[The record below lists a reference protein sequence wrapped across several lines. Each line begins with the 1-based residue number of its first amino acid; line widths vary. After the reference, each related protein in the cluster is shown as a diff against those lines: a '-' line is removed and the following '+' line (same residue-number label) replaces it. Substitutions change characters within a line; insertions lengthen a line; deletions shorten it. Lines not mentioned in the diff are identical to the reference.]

1 MTIRFTPK
9 LLPSRKGNLGIFE
22 LNNPKPL
29 HALSLDMINC
39 MTDVWKEWMMADVT
53 AVLVKSSP
61 ETKVPAFCAGGDVKA
76 VYQAGIDGQG
86 HGNGSPGIVTA
97 EFFRNEYTLNYLLA
111 KSQIP
116 QISFWNG
123 LVMGGGAG
131 ISVHGKYRISTEHT
145 VFSMPETTIGLF
157 CDVGST
163 WWMPRKLKGGLANYV
178 ALTGARLQPNDLL
191 YTGIATHYVPSEQ
204 LPKLETALVE
214 ASENLQTSTS
224 GPENDALAPL
234 LMSYHQIL
242 PVEESFLARHRSW
255 IDASFQE
262 TSIEAIVSNLERM
275 DNDFSQKTLQTISK
289 LSPTS
294 LKVILESL
302 RRGAACTDISQAL
315 SMEFRMSQAFMRPGS
330 DFYEGV
336 RAVLVDKDQNPQ
348 WAPAHWQDVTIDM
361 VESHFA
367 PLVDE
372 NEWRAPDNGSHSSK
386 L

>member
-1 MTIRFTPK
+1 MAIRFTPK

-39 MTDVWKEWMMADVT
+39 MTDVWKEWMTTDVS
-53 AVLVKSSP
+53 AFLVKSSP
-61 ETKVPAFCAGGDVKA
+61 DSKVPAFCAGGDVKA
-76 VYQAGIDGQG
+76 VYQAGINGQG
-86 HGNGSPGIVTA
+86 HGNGSPGMLTA
-97 EFFRNEYTLNYLLA
+97 DFFRNEYTLNYLLA
-111 KSQIP
+111 KSEIP

-145 VFSMPETTIGLF
+145 VFAMPETTIGLF

-163 WWMPRKLKGGLANYV
+163 WWMPRKLNGGLAKYL
-178 ALTGARLQPNDLL
+178 ALTGARLHPNDLL

-204 LPKLETALVE
+204 LPKLEAAIVE
-214 ASENLQTSTS
+214 ATESIQASAA
-224 GPENDALAPL
+224 GPIHDVIAPL

-242 PVEESFLARHRSW
+242 PVEESFLARNRSW

-275 DNDFSQKTLQTISK
+275 DNEFSQKTLQTISK
-289 LSPTS
+289 LSPKS
-294 LKVILESL
+294 LKITLEGL
-302 RRGAACTDISQAL
+302 LRGAACTDISQAL
-315 SMEFRMSQAFMRPGS
+315 TMEFRMSQACMKPGS
-330 DFYEGV
+330 DFYEGI

-348 WAPAHWQDVTIDM
+348 WSPALCQNVTEDM

-367 PLVDE
+367 PLVDD
-372 NEWRAPDNGSHSSK
+372 NEWHAPVVGSHSSK